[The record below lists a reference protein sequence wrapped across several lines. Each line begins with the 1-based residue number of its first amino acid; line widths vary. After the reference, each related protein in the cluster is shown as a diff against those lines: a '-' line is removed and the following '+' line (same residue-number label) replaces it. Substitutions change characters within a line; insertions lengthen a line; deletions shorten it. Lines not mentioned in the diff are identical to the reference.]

1 MNNLKVVFNSPSEIL
16 DFVNT
21 VEKYPY
27 AMDLKKG
34 RIIVDAKS
42 VLGIM
47 SIGLK
52 NKIEL
57 KVYEENCDDLRK
69 EISKFV
75 AA

>member
-1 MNNLKVVFNSPSEIL
+1 MNDLKVVFNSPAEIL

-52 NKIEL
+52 NQIEL